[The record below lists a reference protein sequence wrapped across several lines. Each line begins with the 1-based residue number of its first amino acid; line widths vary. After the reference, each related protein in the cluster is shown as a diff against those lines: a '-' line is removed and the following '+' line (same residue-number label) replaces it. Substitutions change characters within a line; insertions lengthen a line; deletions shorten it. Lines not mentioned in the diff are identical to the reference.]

1 MLNKDMFK
9 GYSLFN
15 DIEDIDL
22 RTRNRAVILT
32 NLASDHTKNKL
43 ISAKGAGL
51 ILGYFGLIPEN
62 ERKGVEGAFKEGMKQ
77 RGFILQA

>member
-15 DIEDIDL
+15 DIEDIEL

-32 NLASDHTKNKL
+32 NLAADHTKNKL

-77 RGFILQA
+77 RGYELLA